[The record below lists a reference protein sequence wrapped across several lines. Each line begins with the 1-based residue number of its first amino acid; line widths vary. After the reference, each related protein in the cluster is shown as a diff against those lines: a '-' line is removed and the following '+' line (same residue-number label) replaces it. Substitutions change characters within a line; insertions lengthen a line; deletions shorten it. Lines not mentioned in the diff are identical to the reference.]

1 MPQITAAA
9 AAVSPAPAAAPAAG
23 STSGGS
29 ATATSGTPN
38 PFAALLQ
45 QQMSSDGGVA
55 LPTTT
60 VDAASATANL
70 TTDALD
76 QALVALTGGLQGTA
90 ATTDGDPTV
99 NGKRVRNSRDLTK
112 DEVDAQAAA
121 AQLVPIAAPA
131 IVAPSTVVPA
141 VVGASQDTTAQS
153 AGTKAESLALAT
165 ASAAANLAAES
176 DSAGAAKAGANS
188 ETAAF
193 VVPGDASLQASAA
206 ANRSPTVEH
215 VAAVANRVDSAVG
228 TTAWKNDV
236 ANNVAWMANQGHS
249 RAELVLTPPELGRVG
264 ISLSISGDQATATF
278 VSANPAVREALENA
292 MPRLR
297 EVLADAG
304 VTLGQTH
311 VGTDTFGQSANSRE
325 NGDNPSWN
333 QTSQALASDV
343 TSTARVTG
351 TSGSWHSSGRGM
363 VDVFA

>member
-1 MPQITAAA
+1 MPQIS
-9 AAVSPAPAAAPAAG
+9 VAPAAASSAKTAAPVAG
-23 STSGGS
+23 SMSGDT
-29 ATATSGTPN
+29 AATSSGAAN

-45 QQMSSDGGVA
+45 QQISADTGVA
-55 LPTTT
+55 LPTTA
-60 VDAASATANL
+60 VDALRADSSL
-70 TTDALD
+70 TSDALD
-76 QALVALTGGLQGTA
+76 QALAALTGGLQGSVT
-90 ATTDGDPTV
+90 TTDGDPTV

-121 AQLVPIAAPA
+121 AQLVPTAAPA
-131 IVAPSTVVPA
+131 IVAPTTVVPA
-141 VVGASQDTTAQS
+141 LVGASQDTTAQS

-176 DSAGAAKAGANS
+176 DSAGEAKAGAKS

-206 ANRSPTVEH
+206 ANRAPAVEH
-215 VAAVANRVDSAVG
+215 VAAVANRIDSAVG
-228 TTAWKNDV
+228 TTTWKNDV

-249 RAELVLTPPELGRVG
+249 RAELVLTPPELGRIG

-297 EVLADAG
+297 EILADAG
-304 VTLGQTH
+304 VTLGQTQ
-311 VGTDTFGQSANSRE
+311 VGTDTFGQSANNRE
-325 NGDNPSWN
+325 NSDNPSWI
-333 QTSQALASDV
+333 QASQALASDV
-343 TSTARVTG
+343 TSTASVTG
-351 TSGSWHSSGRGM
+351 TSGSWRSSGRGM

>member
-60 VDAASATANL
+60 VDAASTTANL
-70 TTDALD
+70 TSDALD
-76 QALVALTGGLQGTA
+76 QALVALAGGLQGTA